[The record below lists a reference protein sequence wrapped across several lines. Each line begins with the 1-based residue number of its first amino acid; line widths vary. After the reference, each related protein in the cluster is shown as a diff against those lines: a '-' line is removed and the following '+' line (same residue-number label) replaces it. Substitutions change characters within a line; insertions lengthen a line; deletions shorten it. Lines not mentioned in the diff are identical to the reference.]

1 MNIKTKLRSYISLF
15 KKSANV
21 SLNLEFQIKRAFM
34 EQQILHSTEKGIT
47 DFKYCNHDIIVSL
60 TTYGKRI
67 NDVAITIESIMEQ
80 TMKANRIILWIDNS
94 FKNQHL
100 PISLQL
106 LQKRG
111 LEIRY
116 CKDIRSYTKLI
127 PALREFPKDVIITID
142 DDLIYDYDL
151 LEHLIVPYLNNPQ
164 YIYCHRMHKIG
175 LDRCNKILPYFSW
188 EWESEN
194 MNASHLVFPTGVGGV
209 LYPPHSLDEEVM
221 NEEVFLNICKYAD
234 DIWFKAMALKKGT
247 KAQRVFSRKP
257 NSYIVNE
264 SVQDMGLININGKYN
279 MNDIQ
284 LKAVFTKYNLYD
296 KIIEI

>member
-1 MNIKTKLRSYISLF
+1 M
-15 KKSANV
+15 
-21 SLNLEFQIKRAFM
+21 
-34 EQQILHSTEKGIT
+34 
-47 DFKYCNHDIIVSL
+47 
-60 TTYGKRI
+60 
-67 NDVAITIESIMEQ
+67 
-80 TMKANRIILWIDNS
+80 IDNS

-100 PISLQL
+100 PVSLQL

-111 LEIRY
+111 LEIKY
-116 CKDIRSYTKLI
+116 CSDIKSYKKLI
-127 PALREFPKDVIITID
+127 PAIKEFPESTIITID

-151 LEHLIVPYLNNPQ
+151 LEHLIIAYLKDPQ
-164 YIYCHRMHKIG
+164 YIYCHRMHKIK
-175 LDRCNKILPYFSW
+175 LDKSQKSIQPYFNW
-188 EWESEN
+188 EWESDDLK
-194 MNASHLVFPTGVGGV
+194 ASHLVFPTGCGGV
-209 LYPPHSLDEEVM
+209 LYPPHCLDDEVT
-221 NEEVFLNICKYAD
+221 NETVFLDICKYAD